1 MNSLIVLVEFLN
13 KNRIKHIDA
22 LGTDTMLQEFYD
34 GLISGKLI
42 DNNVAMNHFF
52 PKADKYQLPYF
63 NRLKRRLKERLL
75 NLLFLV
81 DFNQAQYTSQQT
93 AYYTCYRNL
102 AAIKTMIGRFLR
114 KPAIELAE
122 QTIKIA
128 QEYEF
133 ADIVFHLARELRS
146 HYSSIE
152 NNKKKYTYYDQLVED
167 HLKLQ
172 IAEVKAENYHA
183 EISSYF
189 NQNRALPIGILDKVI
204 AYAEELKTYTFSYSS
219 YRLNLLSFLIFAL
232 RYEIENDAINTIR
245 VCKEALTFFE
255 NKNQTSLSVKFNFL
269 NKMISSQIK
278 IKQYDEAESIINKNI
293 LNFDPGTIN
302 YYYVIEYYL
311 ILCFYTKNYQKGYGI
326 YTKLISDP
334 LSDRYPLHIKEHVQV
349 FGAIFQYLY
358 LFGAVEIPL
367 ETAKNYRVSKFLN
380 AMPTYERDKRGINIT
395 ILILQILFLLH
406 QKKYSSIIDRVE
418 PLNTYSYRYLRNDE
432 TYRSNCFI
440 KILLQLPKSDFNK
453 KAFLR
458 HSDGFYQKLLEMP
471 IEKAK
476 QGNEVEIIPYETLY
490 EFVLA
495 SLE

>member
-1 MNSLIVLVEFLN
+1 MKNLIILVEFLN

-22 LGTDTMLQEFYD
+22 LGSDTMLQEFYD
-34 GLISGKLI
+34 GLVSGKLR
-42 DNNVAMNHFF
+42 DNKVAMNHFF

-63 NRLKRRLKERLL
+63 NRLKRRLRDRLF

-81 DFNQAQYTSQQT
+81 DFNQAQYSSQQT

-102 AAIKTMIGRFLR
+102 AAVKTMLGRFLR
-114 KPAIELAE
+114 EPAIELAQ

-128 QEYEF
+128 QEFEF
-133 ADIVFHLARELRS
+133 ADVVFHLARDLRS
-146 HYSSIE
+146 HYSRID
-152 NNKKKYTYYDQLVED
+152 NNKKKYAYYNQLVED

-172 IAEVKAENYHA
+172 VAEVKAENYFA
-183 EISSYF
+183 EISSYL
-189 NQNRALPIGILDKVI
+189 NNSRSLPTAILNKVI
-204 AYAEELKTYTFSYSS
+204 AYSEELSSYTLSMQS
-219 YRLNLLSFLIFAL
+219 YRLNLLSYLIYAL
-232 RYEIENDAINTIR
+232 RYEIENDSENTIR
-245 VCKEALTFFE
+245 VCQEALQFFAS
-255 NKNQTSLSVKFNFL
+255 KNQTTLGVRFTFLDKLIGSL
-269 NKMISSQIK
+269 IK
-278 IKQYDEAESIINKNI
+278 TKHYDEAEQVINDSIAD
-293 LNFDPGTIN
+293 FSPGTVN
-302 YYYVIEYYL
+302 HYYFIEYYL
-311 ILCFYTKNYQKGYGI
+311 ILCFHSRAYQKGYEL
-326 YTKLISDP
+326 YSKLKTDP
-334 LSDRYPLHIKEHVQV
+334 QSDRYPPYIKEHVQV

-358 LFGAVEIPL
+358 LFGAVEIPV
-367 ETAKNYRVSKFLN
+367 ETAKNYRISKFLN